1 MGNRF
6 AAPQLFAL
14 MLTNYNLRAVG
25 TCKTNR
31 IRFDSD
37 GLMINKS
44 SGRGTYIKKVD
55 AKLGMDI
62 TRWKDSTIL

>member
-1 MGNRF
+1 MDNRYT
-6 AAPQLFAL
+6 APQPFAL
-14 MLTNYNLRAVG
+14 MLTNYNLRTVD
-25 TCKTNR
+25 TCKANR
-31 IRFDSD
+31 IGIDSD